1 MDMALVVKRRTINE
15 GPWDVTVISWK
26 EFWILSPGKVF
37 AGPTLAATFSGI
49 LVHWAITLGTIRK
62 EKSKV

>member
-1 MDMALVVKRRTINE
+1 M
-15 GPWDVTVISWK
+15 VIGIIRSS
-26 EFWILSPGKVF
+26 IS
-37 AGPTLAATFSGI
+37 GPTLAATFSGI